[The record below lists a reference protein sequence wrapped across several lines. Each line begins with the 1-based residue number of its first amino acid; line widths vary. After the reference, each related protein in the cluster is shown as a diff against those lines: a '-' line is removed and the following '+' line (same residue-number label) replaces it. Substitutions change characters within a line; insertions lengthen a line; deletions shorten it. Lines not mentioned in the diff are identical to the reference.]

1 VLGQITLNSLKDL
14 FSQSNISKKKKLFS
28 TKYEF
33 ENLFFLSSTPSF
45 STWFSNCVQNQAK
58 HKIKELET
66 KFLDFLE
73 NCNKG
78 CLEEPLRPTFNIS
91 GEKKRIRTIQLPSY
105 ESRATMKRKWIKLG
119 RWQLLRIWEALIFS
133 QIAIFDWKWMIWDFQ
148 SIIVPFKTIKCK

>member
-1 VLGQITLNSLKDL
+1 MLGQITLNSLKVL
-14 FSQSNISKKKKLFS
+14 FSQSNISKKQLFS

-91 GEKKRIRTIQLPSY
+91 GEKNWSELGQFNYPRMKVEQQWNENEQSWVADNY
-105 ESRATMKRKWIKLG
+105 FESEKL
-119 RWQLLRIWEALIFS
+119 
-133 QIAIFDWKWMIWDFQ
+133 
-148 SIIVPFKTIKCK
+148 